1 MPDIRTDDGSRV
13 VVLSGAG
20 LSKASGIPTFR
31 DADGLWEGFDV
42 TEVATPEAWDRDATL
57 VRRFYDGRRINCAS
71 VLPNPAHF
79 ALARLQHAVGVK
91 RCTLVTQNIDGLLQ
105 KAGAND
111 VIEMH
116 GSLFRL
122 RCAANVDHARVGVF
136 GPQNANATCKLCG
149 APMRPDVVWF
159 GEIPYDLERIHGA
172 VTACDL
178 FISVGT
184 SGVVYPAAGLVAL
197 ARATGAHTVEIN
209 PVPSGG
215 PFDEVHAE
223 PAEEAIPRVIGTWL
237 GEELDLE

>member
-1 MPDIRTDDGSRV
+1 MAELSADEGTRV

-31 DADGLWEGFDV
+31 DADGLWEGHDIA
-42 TEVATPEAWDRDATL
+42 EVATPQAWTHDPVV
-57 VRRFYDGRRINCAS
+57 VRRFYDERRISCAS

-91 RCTLVTQNIDGLLQ
+91 RCTLITQNIDGLLQ
-105 KAGAND
+105 KASANE

-122 RCAANVDHARVGVF
+122 RCERDVDHARVGVF
-136 GPQNANATCKLCG
+136 GPQNPAQVCKICG

-159 GEIPYDLERIHGA
+159 GEMPYDMDKIEAA
-172 VTACDL
+172 VASCDL
-178 FISVGT
+178 FLSVGT
-184 SGVVYPAAGLVAL
+184 SGTVYPAAGLSAL
-197 ARATGAHTVEIN
+197 ARANGARTVEIN

-215 PFDEVHAE
+215 PFDEQICDT
-223 PAEEAIPRVIGTWL
+223 AEEAVPRVVGAWL
-237 GEELDLE
+237 NEDHE